1 MATLN
6 KEFKVDKYGAISNE
20 KAIFKGQFYRITV
33 LSDCLVRLEYDEGGM
48 FEDRPTELAKFRNF
62 PVPEFKVKENETTLE
77 ISTKYF
83 VLQYQKDKPF
93 AGSMFAPDAYLKVAL
108 VKSDKAWYYS
118 HDEARNFK
126 GFVNTI
132 DLREPYMTP
141 AEKTIENKDVK
152 NKAKKA
158 LNIKDS
164 LKGLY
169 STDGF
174 VALDDSDSLIIDEQG
189 FLVKEER
196 KRIDIYLF
204 MYKRDFGVCL
214 KDYFTLTGY
223 PPLIPRYALGI
234 WWNKTKEYKMQD
246 IVELTKDFN
255 KYEIPLSLL
264 LLGEHWHIKDINNK
278 SLYKSGFT
286 FNPECF
292 TKAEEL
298 TTYLHDRGIRLGVNI
313 DPAEGIHTH
322 EKNYDELASNLGY
335 KEKQIIPYNIYDK
348 NFIANYLTTLIT
360 PLYNTGVDM
369 FWIDYYPKDKKKLN
383 ATNYY
388 HFNDFKKM
396 KSKRPFIMS
405 RISDKAP
412 HNYGILYS
420 GESFVSWETLA
431 KIPQYNI
438 LGSNLGLSWWSHDI
452 GGYKNGVEDKEL
464 YLRYIQLGV
473 FSPILRLSSE
483 TGHYYKRKPW
493 KWDLNTYSVARDY
506 LRFRH
511 RLIPYLYGEA
521 YKYHKSGLPLI
532 QPLYYAIPE
541 IYDEK
546 EFQNE
551 YFFGTELLVA
561 PITKP
566 ADEVM
571 QRSVERVYLPAG
583 TWYDFKTGKKFIGD
597 KRYYMFYKQED
608 YPVFAKSGSIII
620 LADLEQNINVTN
632 PPKSMEIHVFP
643 GKNNIYNL
651 YEDDGTTTMYKDG
664 YYIVTKFDYNYLQ
677 NAYNLIIRPF
687 EGKSKIIPDK
697 RNYKIR
703 FRNTREPR
711 NIDVM
716 QENKPIAF
724 TSRIEDNDLIIDVK
738 DVDTTR
744 QLTVMCKGQNI
755 EIDSKRIINEDI
767 DSIINDL
774 QITTSLKARIADIMF
789 SKIDI
794 SRKRIYLKKLKK
806 NGLDN
811 KFIKMFLKLLDYM
824 KEID

>member
-1 MATLN
+1 MATIS
-6 KEFKVDKYGAISNE
+6 KEFKADYTNARSNE
-20 KAIFKGQFYRITV
+20 KAIFKGKFYRITV
-33 LSDCLVRLEYDEGGM
+33 LSESLIRLEYDEGGM

-62 PVPEFKVKENETTLE
+62 PVPEFTQKENETVLE

-83 VLQYQKDKPF
+83 TLQYQKDKPF
-93 AGSMFAPDAYLKVAL
+93 VGTMFAQDAFLKVAL
-108 VKSDKAWYYS
+108 NKSDKAWYYS

-126 GFVNTI
+126 GFVNTL
-132 DLREPYMTP
+132 DTKEPYMTQ
-141 AEKTIENKDVK
+141 AEKMIAQKDLK
-152 NKAKKA
+152 GKAKKL
-158 LNIKDS
+158 LNMKMQ

-174 VALDDSDSLIIDEQG
+174 VALDDSKSLLIDEEG
-189 FLVKEER
+189 YLFKDER
-196 KRIDIYLF
+196 QRIDIYLF

-246 IVELTKDFN
+246 VIDLTKDFN
-255 KYEIPLSLL
+255 KYEIPLSIL
-264 LLGEHWHIKDINNK
+264 LLGENWHIKDINNK
-278 SLYKSGFT
+278 ELFKSGYT

-292 TKAEEL
+292 SKAEEL
-298 TTYLHDRGIRLGVNI
+298 TTYLHDRGIRLGVNL
-313 DPAEGIHTH
+313 DPSEGIHTH
-322 EKNYDELASNLGY
+322 EKNYDELAANLGY
-335 KEKQIIPYNIYDK
+335 KEKQVIPFNVYDK

-360 PLYNTGVDM
+360 PLYNSGVDL
-369 FWIDYYPKDKKKLN
+369 FWIDYYPKDQKQLN
-383 ATNYY
+383 AANYY
-388 HFNDFKKM
+388 QFNDFKRM
-396 KSKRPFIMS
+396 KTTRPLIMS
-405 RISDKAP
+405 RISDVAP
-412 HNYGILYS
+412 HQYGILYS
-420 GESFVSWETLA
+420 GETFVSWDTLNG
-431 KIPQYNI
+431 IPQYNI
-438 LGSNLGLSWWSHDI
+438 LGSNLGVSWWSHDI

-464 YLRYIQLGV
+464 YLRYIQMGV

-483 TGHYYKRKPW
+483 TGHFYKRKPW
-493 KWDLNTYSVARDY
+493 KWDLNTYSIARDY

-521 YKYHKSGLPLI
+521 YKYHKSGMPII
-532 QPLYYAIPE
+532 QPLYYAVPE

-546 EFQNE
+546 EFKNE
-551 YFFGTELLVA
+551 YFFGTELLIS

-566 ADEVM
+566 ADKIM
-571 QRSVERVYLPAG
+571 QRSVERIYLPAG

-620 LADLEQNINVTN
+620 LGDLESNINVTN

-643 GKNNIYNL
+643 GKSNIYNL
-651 YEDDGTTTMYKDG
+651 YEDDGSSSLYKEG
-664 YYIVTKFDYNYLQ
+664 YYIVTRFDYNYLK

-716 QENKPIAF
+716 QENKPVPF

-738 DVDTTR
+738 EVDTTR
-744 QLTVMCKGQNI
+744 QLTVMCKGQDI
-755 EIDSKRIINEDI
+755 EIDSQRILNDDI
-767 DSIINDL
+767 DSIISDL
-774 QITTSLKARIADIMF
+774 QIPTSIKSRIADIMY

-794 SRKRIYLKKLKK
+794 QRKRIYLKKLKK

-811 KFIKMFLKLLDYM
+811 VFIKMFLKLLDYM
-824 KEID
+824 KDID